1 MSNKILKANKQ
12 YCGMLGLKINVK
24 LQGNNMSLQQG
35 YLPFLQEAPTIV
47 FGADVTHP
55 GIGDE
60 NPSIAALVGSFDAK
74 ATKYATSIRFQASR
88 MEIISALKDMV
99 QELLKIFYKETRKKP
114 GRILF
119 YRDGVS
125 EGQFEEVLNHE
136 VDSIRKACTALEAT
150 YKPTITFVIVQKRH
164 HARFFPMDQ
173 KDTDKSKN
181 CLPGTVVEKTITH
194 PFEFDFYLQSHP
206 GLQGTSR
213 PTHYHVLVDENKF
226 KADSLQTLT
235 YNLCYLYARC
245 PRAVSVVPPAYY
257 AHLAAFRAR
266 CWRKNSAM
274 SEGGSESGRLEDY
287 GSLKPELQK
296 IMFFI

>member
-1 MSNKILKANKQ
+1 
-12 YCGMLGLKINVK
+12 
-24 LQGNNMSLQQG
+24 
-35 YLPFLQEAPTIV
+35 
-47 FGADVTHP
+47 
-55 GIGDE
+55 
-60 NPSIAALVGSFDAK
+60 
-74 ATKYATSIRFQASR
+74 
-88 MEIISALKDMV
+88 
-99 QELLKIFYKETRKKP
+99 
-114 GRILF
+114 
-119 YRDGVS
+119 
-125 EGQFEEVLNHE
+125 
-136 VDSIRKACTALEAT
+136 
-150 YKPTITFVIVQKRH
+150 
-164 HARFFPMDQ
+164 
-173 KDTDKSKN
+173 
-181 CLPGTVVEKTITH
+181 VEKTITH